1 MKKKRPSKTA
11 RARRAKGA
19 ISPDLREL
27 VQELQRVHAEAERV
41 GIFIGDRELLQCK
54 TCGLTE
60 DVGHQGKLFTYFGDV
75 VADDT
80 GLRFQEKKNG
90 TFRCPSCRKTVVPPP
105 SSDDVPL

>member
-54 TCGLTE
+54 TCGLTDTQPGQMAFE
-60 DVGHQGKLFTYFGDV
+60 VMPV
-75 VADDT
+75 VAT
-80 GLRFQEKKNG
+80 
-90 TFRCPSCRKTVVPPP
+90 
-105 SSDDVPL
+105 SSAVDLVKPTRPCLAAT